1 MPRVAINKK
10 RYMCRDLYGWI
21 KGKMAVFN
29 MNQTDLG
36 ELWGISQEA
45 ASTRLLG
52 LKEGKDTIKHIDL
65 AVVLKKFEAT
75 DEEILRF
82 MKL

>member
-10 RYMCRDLYGWI
+10 KYMCRDLYAWI
-21 KGKMAVFN
+21 VGKMSLFG
-29 MNQTDLG
+29 MNQTDFG
-36 ELWGISQEA
+36 ELLGITQPSAYE
-45 ASTRLLG
+45 RIKG
-52 LKEGKDTIKHIDL
+52 LKEGKDTLKSIEL
-65 AVVLKKFEAT
+65 AVIFKKFEAT

>member
-10 RYMCRDLYGWI
+10 KYMCRDLYAWI
-21 KGKMAVFN
+21 VGKMSLFG

-36 ELWGISQEA
+36 ELCGISQAA

-52 LKEGKDTIKHIDL
+52 LKDGKDTIKYIDV
-65 AVVLKKFEAT
+65 AVVLKKFDAT